1 MARRDQGAARVEY
14 SKTALLL
21 TSTLLA
27 SGITIGATPIS
38 AQTATNTFTRVID
51 GDVVT
56 GQTLNVSGN
65 GDGAFEVMSGATTVD
80 GEGATFSGFQTEGG
94 AGSGGGAGLGG
105 VFFVNTGAALTV
117 RDANFVGNNVVGG
130 AGGGGG
136 SIDVKNA
143 ALAIGD
149 KTSAGASNL
158 VTGYTSSVTQTS
170 GGFVL
175 NSVEFGGD
183 PIFAITDGATFG
195 AAVDSSGTTVTDAVS
210 GVTSTGFSFA
220 NGLNINDF
228 VTTSAYAS
236 DETTA
241 SNTNSI
247 YAQSPTLFSTEYLST
262 SASSGFSVGQ
272 EVVGSGVPAGTK
284 ITAVNRDSSGNVT
297 SIEVNQAVTLGDLDG
312 FNIYSPP
319 ILTGATYAETG
330 STLNYGANGVP
341 TTLEAGMKVTG
352 TAALDAAGITVT
364 AVDRSTGTVTLSS
377 SLPTG
382 TLSFD
387 ASKPGSEVG
396 SNTIFAPSSNTGLAV
411 GDQVFGTG
419 IPAGTTVT
427 AIDGDRVTLSQPVTT
442 AVDFLY
448 SDNVTVSGN
457 TATIKSGVGD
467 IEVGQ
472 VVEGTG
478 VPTGTTVTAV
488 NPVTG
493 EVTLSNAITGNPTS
507 IRFISDSAFGGG
519 MNGRDVTS
527 IAATGTS
534 GNDGRNAYFT
544 EGDGTDGQNGLAGA
558 NATNGTGGIG
568 GEGGDGSDGLPT
580 NPALVRDVAFKTTEI
595 ALAIA
600 EAVSNGVP
608 DPYPDVATAAANA
621 AAAAAHGIEL
631 GLITADLIAWQLDAE
646 KGLTGVGGDG
656 GDGGDGGNGSEF
668 FGGGSG
674 GAGGAFGEAALN
686 ALGNG
691 VGGAGGSGGAGG
703 FGGGGGAG
711 GQPGAGTPTSAA
723 GEGGDGGFGAGAGST
738 VFADGSTKA
747 GEGGS
752 GFGGAIFVRSGGTL
766 ILAGEMQFAG
776 NTARGG
782 SSADAAGGAS
792 GDGVGSDLF
801 MMRGSNVTLS
811 PDAGGE
817 IVFGGTIGD
826 DSQASYEGAQF
837 AEGDGA
843 SLTINGEGKVRFDN
857 YNTYTGATVLQ
868 SGTLQ
873 AVDSVGV
880 HSMSRVEFDGADSAS
895 LSELSVPVF
904 LSSGEF
910 TRWVGSESDQV
921 MWTGSGGF
929 AATSAGLTVEL
940 GRNIG
945 GNQALVWNQ
954 AGFVP
959 QGSSLVLGA
968 LTAEGTVTLANDISH
983 NDTVAGEVQVYL
995 VDNIN
1000 SSADKS
1006 VLEGDITAGKLSF
1019 DANAG
1024 TAQVDVAGALTV
1036 RELAVD
1042 GGTVDTTAGGTL
1054 ADDAALNIAT
1064 GATFVAGTADTVGVV
1079 TNDGT
1084 YDVNAAQTV
1093 ASLTNRGLTD
1103 LDAALTAG
1111 AGGVDNASGATL
1123 EQNADITSAGSV
1135 TNNGTLTVTGD
1146 RRIETTGAS
1155 AGFTGAG
1162 GTTVA
1167 AATDGLTV
1175 DQLGDTT
1182 YSGVISGL
1190 GDVTKEGSG
1199 TLTIT
1204 GASTYTGGTT
1214 VSEGTLDTTGG
1225 GTLADIGK
1233 IDVATGATFV
1243 AGTADTV
1250 GVVTNDGTYDVN
1262 AAQTVASLTNR
1273 GLTDLDAALTAG
1285 AGGVDNA
1292 SGATLEQNA
1301 DITSAGSVTNNGTLT
1316 VTGDRR
1322 IETTGASA
1330 GFTGAGGTTVA
1341 AATDGL
1347 TVDQLG
1353 DTTYAGSI
1361 TGLGSFTKVGSGTLT
1376 FGGSIGAITV
1386 TDITAIGGGLTL
1398 AQGGVLSS
1406 QTDLVLDDTVFTILT
1421 GAQTLDS
1428 VQGDGQMVLNGSD
1441 LTLTEGG
1448 SFTGAISGA
1457 GTLTLDGTLD
1467 YTGVMSGDMLALDA
1481 NFVIET
1487 GSAAIFRE
1495 AAVTDG
1501 VITIF
1506 GPTDSITAGGLQL
1519 GEDLTVTGDSQLV
1532 LYGALDAALPTLSAA
1547 SVLLDGTD
1555 VVLAG
1560 QGYVDAGTTTV
1571 QNGATVAPGYSPG
1584 TLQFS
1589 GDVDFSNGGEA
1600 DMEIAG
1606 TTPGTEHDQIIIGGR
1621 LTLGGTSVL
1630 NIETI
1635 DGYVPVQGDAYQ
1647 LLRFDPELRTGMFS
1661 TITNTSDSNFVYVN
1675 TTGVLTSL
1683 GSSLGDAD
1691 EQLLTM
1697 VSETDHGRHD
1707 EIASVVEQLADGGDT
1722 GNGVIAAGGGNL
1734 IPMLAAADASE
1745 RVAIFSRFTPEGYG
1759 GAFEY
1764 AMRSLLATTPLFEGV
1779 PDTGEAGAWATL
1791 QADGRSLGSDSST
1804 TMSDYDLSYVITGV
1818 RGGYRTDMVTLG
1830 FGVQTVSGDFDVD
1843 SGLSGDGSGTQF
1855 QLGARFTGLEG
1866 GLTPYI
1872 TFESGS
1878 HDLDGSRNA
1887 LTSTTNFD
1895 DVDSEAQLVRIGAS
1909 YAADLGGGVL
1919 EIDASAMAGR
1929 VGKLSF
1935 SETGGSLP
1943 DRLTVEV
1950 PEQSV
1955 TGLSLGVTY
1964 GYQLAPQLVLS
1975 GGVEVDHVSGL
1986 NDYTVRGRS
1995 GGEDVTF
2002 ETEVPG
2008 IDATQGMLSVGLG
2021 FEAAPGVNLNLTGY
2035 AGGAFGGDTN
2045 SGASLGLSVQF

>member
-1182 YSGVISGL
+1182 Y
-1190 GDVTKEGSG
+1190 
-1199 TLTIT
+1199 
-1204 GASTYTGGTT
+1204 
-1214 VSEGTLDTTGG
+1214 
-1225 GTLADIGK
+1225 
-1233 IDVATGATFV
+1233 
-1243 AGTADTV
+1243 
-1250 GVVTNDGTYDVN
+1250 
-1262 AAQTVASLTNR
+1262 
-1273 GLTDLDAALTAG
+1273 
-1285 AGGVDNA
+1285 
-1292 SGATLEQNA
+1292 
-1301 DITSAGSVTNNGTLT
+1301 
-1316 VTGDRR
+1316 
-1322 IETTGASA
+1322 
-1330 GFTGAGGTTVA
+1330 
-1341 AATDGL
+1341 
-1347 TVDQLG
+1347 
-1353 DTTYAGSI
+1353 AGSI

>member
-1167 AATDGLTV
+1167 AATDRLTV

>member
-1 MARRDQGAARVEY
+1 M
-14 SKTALLL
+14 
-21 TSTLLA
+21 
-27 SGITIGATPIS
+27 
-38 AQTATNTFTRVID
+38 
-51 GDVVT
+51 
-56 GQTLNVSGN
+56 
-65 GDGAFEVMSGATTVD
+65 
-80 GEGATFSGFQTEGG
+80 
-94 AGSGGGAGLGG
+94 
-105 VFFVNTGAALTV
+105 
-117 RDANFVGNNVVGG
+117 
-130 AGGGGG
+130 
-136 SIDVKNA
+136 
-143 ALAIGD
+143 
-149 KTSAGASNL
+149 
-158 VTGYTSSVTQTS
+158 
-170 GGFVL
+170 
-175 NSVEFGGD
+175 
-183 PIFAITDGATFG
+183 
-195 AAVDSSGTTVTDAVS
+195 DSSGTTVTDAVS

-284 ITAVNRDSSGNVT
+284 ITAVNRDGSGNVT

-711 GQPGAGTPTSAA
+711 GQPGAGTPISAA

-929 AATSAGLTVEL
+929 AATSAGLTVDL
-940 GRNIG
+940 GRNVG

-1093 ASLTNRGLTD
+1093 ASL
-1103 LDAALTAG
+1103 
-1111 AGGVDNASGATL
+1111 
-1123 EQNADITSAGSV
+1123 
-1135 TNNGTLTVTGD
+1135 
-1146 RRIETTGAS
+1146 
-1155 AGFTGAG
+1155 
-1162 GTTVA
+1162 
-1167 AATDGLTV
+1167 
-1175 DQLGDTT
+1175 
-1182 YSGVISGL
+1182 
-1190 GDVTKEGSG
+1190 
-1199 TLTIT
+1199 
-1204 GASTYTGGTT
+1204 
-1214 VSEGTLDTTGG
+1214 
-1225 GTLADIGK
+1225 
-1233 IDVATGATFV
+1233 
-1243 AGTADTV
+1243 
-1250 GVVTNDGTYDVN
+1250 
-1262 AAQTVASLTNR
+1262 
-1273 GLTDLDAALTAG
+1273 
-1285 AGGVDNA
+1285 
-1292 SGATLEQNA
+1292 
-1301 DITSAGSVTNNGTLT
+1301 
-1316 VTGDRR
+1316 
-1322 IETTGASA
+1322 
-1330 GFTGAGGTTVA
+1330 
-1341 AATDGL
+1341 
-1347 TVDQLG
+1347 
-1353 DTTYAGSI
+1353 
-1361 TGLGSFTKVGSGTLT
+1361 
-1376 FGGSIGAITV
+1376 
-1386 TDITAIGGGLTL
+1386 
-1398 AQGGVLSS
+1398 
-1406 QTDLVLDDTVFTILT
+1406 
-1421 GAQTLDS
+1421 
-1428 VQGDGQMVLNGSD
+1428 
-1441 LTLTEGG
+1441 
-1448 SFTGAISGA
+1448 
-1457 GTLTLDGTLD
+1457 
-1467 YTGVMSGDMLALDA
+1467 
-1481 NFVIET
+1481 
-1487 GSAAIFRE
+1487 
-1495 AAVTDG
+1495 
-1501 VITIF
+1501 
-1506 GPTDSITAGGLQL
+1506 
-1519 GEDLTVTGDSQLV
+1519 
-1532 LYGALDAALPTLSAA
+1532 
-1547 SVLLDGTD
+1547 
-1555 VVLAG
+1555 
-1560 QGYVDAGTTTV
+1560 
-1571 QNGATVAPGYSPG
+1571 
-1584 TLQFS
+1584 
-1589 GDVDFSNGGEA
+1589 
-1600 DMEIAG
+1600 
-1606 TTPGTEHDQIIIGGR
+1606 
-1621 LTLGGTSVL
+1621 
-1630 NIETI
+1630 
-1635 DGYVPVQGDAYQ
+1635 
-1647 LLRFDPELRTGMFS
+1647 
-1661 TITNTSDSNFVYVN
+1661 
-1675 TTGVLTSL
+1675 
-1683 GSSLGDAD
+1683 
-1691 EQLLTM
+1691 
-1697 VSETDHGRHD
+1697 
-1707 EIASVVEQLADGGDT
+1707 
-1722 GNGVIAAGGGNL
+1722 
-1734 IPMLAAADASE
+1734 
-1745 RVAIFSRFTPEGYG
+1745 
-1759 GAFEY
+1759 
-1764 AMRSLLATTPLFEGV
+1764 
-1779 PDTGEAGAWATL
+1779 
-1791 QADGRSLGSDSST
+1791 
-1804 TMSDYDLSYVITGV
+1804 
-1818 RGGYRTDMVTLG
+1818 
-1830 FGVQTVSGDFDVD
+1830 
-1843 SGLSGDGSGTQF
+1843 
-1855 QLGARFTGLEG
+1855 
-1866 GLTPYI
+1866 
-1872 TFESGS
+1872 
-1878 HDLDGSRNA
+1878 
-1887 LTSTTNFD
+1887 
-1895 DVDSEAQLVRIGAS
+1895 
-1909 YAADLGGGVL
+1909 
-1919 EIDASAMAGR
+1919 
-1929 VGKLSF
+1929 
-1935 SETGGSLP
+1935 
-1943 DRLTVEV
+1943 
-1950 PEQSV
+1950 
-1955 TGLSLGVTY
+1955 
-1964 GYQLAPQLVLS
+1964 
-1975 GGVEVDHVSGL
+1975 
-1986 NDYTVRGRS
+1986 
-1995 GGEDVTF
+1995 
-2002 ETEVPG
+2002 
-2008 IDATQGMLSVGLG
+2008 
-2021 FEAAPGVNLNLTGY
+2021 
-2035 AGGAFGGDTN
+2035 
-2045 SGASLGLSVQF
+2045 

>member
-1225 GTLADIGK
+1225 GTLADTGE
-1233 IDVATGATFV
+1233 IDVSTGATFV